1 MQIKDHEKTF
11 DRNSLRDLVDQYL
24 AEIPWEKDIKEKSA
38 RLSTYLSFD
47 ILSHYMYNHENVYN
61 KELYDQIN

>member
-24 AEIPWEKDIKEKSA
+24 AEIPWEKDIKEKSD
-38 RLSTYLSFD
+38 RLSRYLSFD
-47 ILSHYMYNHENVYN
+47 ILCHYMYNHESVYN